1 MRVLVVLNE
10 NPLGSH
16 PDVYEAFQELVAQG
30 LIEGFDVYPYL
41 VFRGQGKP
49 DSRIAEEILE
59 TLRQHGHELVV
70 WMHTGLLSVTDA
82 DLDAIEAMPQHP
94 TMVYWEGDSYHPFY
108 KPIPRQMLSIMR
120 RCSQLFMPCGG
131 PIVRSLRRA
140 GVRTVRYAP
149 SCASGTRFPAVWD
162 AERETVHSVVMIGNR
177 VSRRLPL
184 KRMPGARTR
193 ERLVKALEKRYGSQF
208 AVYGHGWTG
217 PSAMGPCEFDEQA
230 RVYSRASVTIGVNNS
245 TYPLVFS
252 NRLPIAMACGIPV
265 VYSSNARFAEVFPAN
280 VRATFFTSVAE
291 ALTTIDGLLGSEAT
305 ALQEMS
311 LRNRA
316 FFETDLMRSL
326 VARHI
331 FESALGDP
339 ESHCGEGQDWAR
351 GASPDSELSG
361 PRWQRIPPLEA

>member
-10 NPLGSH
+10 SPLGSH
-16 PDVYEAFQELVAQG
+16 PDVYEAFQELVAQE

-41 VFRGQGKP
+41 ALRKQGMP
-49 DSRIAEEILE
+49 DDRIVAEIME
-59 TLRQHGHELVV
+59 TMRQHAYELVV

-82 DLDAIEAMPQHP
+82 DLDAIVAMPQRP

-120 RCSQLFMPCGG
+120 RCSQVFMPCGG

-140 GVRTVRYAP
+140 GVQTVRYAP

-162 AERETVHSVVMIGNR
+162 ADREKAHDIVMIGNR
-177 VSRRLPL
+177 VTRRLPL
-184 KRMPGARTR
+184 KRMPGARSR
-193 ERLVKALEKRYGSQF
+193 QQLVEALERRYGSRF
-208 AVYGHGWTG
+208 AVYGRGWTG
-217 PSAMGPCEFDEQA
+217 PSAMGQCEFDEQA
-230 RVYSRASVTIGVNNS
+230 RVYSRAAVTIGVNNS

-265 VYSSNARFAEVFPAN
+265 VYSSNARFAEVFPAA
-280 VRATFFTSVAE
+280 VRATFFASVAE
-291 ALTTIDGLLGSEAT
+291 ALETIDGLLESEAT
-305 ALQEMS
+305 ILRQMS

-316 FFETDLMRSL
+316 FFETDLTRSL
-326 VARHI
+326 VARHVV
-331 FESALGDP
+331 ECALVGT
-339 ESHCGEGQDWAR
+339 ELHSGEGQDRAR
-351 GASPDSELSG
+351 GASPDANVNE